1 MIGVVLRRI
10 ASSAVLL
17 LVVSFVAHLLVLP
30 GTDNVARNVLG
41 EAASEDQVAAK
52 AAELGLDQP
61 FLVRYGDWLVS
72 ALSGDLGRSY
82 FNPQSVM
89 DAVLYRFPVTL
100 WVIIFVT
107 VSVGLLAFA
116 AGLMAAV
123 WRGVIDRGL
132 QIIVTLGDALPSFVI
147 GLFMVTIFA
156 IEFGWFPATGYVP
169 PEDSISGWLLTLALP
184 VAALTIT
191 GVAGVAQHVRS
202 AAITVM
208 SSDYVRT
215 RASRGLSSTYVL
227 MTSVLRNA
235 APTGLSALAVQ
246 IITILGGGVVIEQ
259 VFALPG
265 LGFLG
270 VQAALRSDVP
280 VVLGVLM
287 TYVVIVIVVNFVVDL
302 VVAWV
307 NPKVRLG
314 A

>member
-116 AGLMAAV
+116 AGNSRARYRHQRADWPWRRAWLVVAYARRHDGQTRPGQSAA
-123 WRGVIDRGL
+123 GYAYPA
-132 QIIVTLGDALPSFVI
+132 GDALSSVYRTPP
-147 GLFMVTIFA
+147 A
-156 IEFGWFPATGYVP
+156 I
-169 PEDSISGWLLTLALP
+169 
-184 VAALTIT
+184 
-191 GVAGVAQHVRS
+191 
-202 AAITVM
+202 
-208 SSDYVRT
+208 
-215 RASRGLSSTYVL
+215 
-227 MTSVLRNA
+227 
-235 APTGLSALAVQ
+235 
-246 IITILGGGVVIEQ
+246 
-259 VFALPG
+259 
-265 LGFLG
+265 
-270 VQAALRSDVP
+270 RSDWT
-280 VVLGVLM
+280 G
-287 TYVVIVIVVNFVVDL
+287 D
-302 VVAWV
+302 
-307 NPKVRLG
+307 
-314 A
+314 